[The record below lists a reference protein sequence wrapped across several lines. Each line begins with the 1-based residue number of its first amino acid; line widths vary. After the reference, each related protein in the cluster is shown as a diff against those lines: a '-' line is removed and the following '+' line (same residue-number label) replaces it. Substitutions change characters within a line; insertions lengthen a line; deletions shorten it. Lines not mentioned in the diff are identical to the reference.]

1 MDDPFD
7 ALAPPTGRNRRQGSG
22 AADRFAAWWD
32 RVRQRSGAV
41 GGASAHDP
49 GANPVQTNPVRTNPL
64 LAHALVMRMLA
75 ALGMTGSATLAMGT
89 WRTVGSHEFGLLAAS
104 SLFGIIIASTTYF
117 AAIYVAGP
125 RNTALLFALA
135 SPFSSLAVL
144 RAPRVLRASVVLP
157 YPPFPPRP

>member
-1 MDDPFD
+1 MLVSEGL
-7 ALAPPTGRNRRQGSG
+7 ALAAATCIALSGMLISELKGRVDVIR
-22 AADRFAAWWD
+22 
-32 RVRQRSGAV
+32 
-41 GGASAHDP
+41 
-49 GANPVQTNPVRTNPL
+49 
-64 LAHALVMRMLA
+64 LARWQMLA

-135 SPFSSLAVL
+135 SPFSLLLGYGVL
-144 RAPRVLRASVVLP
+144 K
-157 YPPFPPRP
+157 